1 MKMNFK
7 MMVCTLLIC
16 LSMFSAIRFNATP
29 VSFVVDSG
37 FAPIEAPITTNNDA
51 DRIVVDS

>member
-1 MKMNFK
+1 
-7 MMVCTLLIC
+7 
-16 LSMFSAIRFNATP
+16 MFSAIRFNATP